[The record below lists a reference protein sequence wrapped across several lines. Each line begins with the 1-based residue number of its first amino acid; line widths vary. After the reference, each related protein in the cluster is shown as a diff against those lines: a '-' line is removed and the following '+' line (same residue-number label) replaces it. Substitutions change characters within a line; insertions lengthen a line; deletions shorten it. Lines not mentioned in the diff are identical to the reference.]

1 MSRGVIYI
9 AVVKDNRTIEQSV
22 YHHLRMAKLSAISM
36 KEMHPKLSIT
46 LHTNLPY
53 DPGDLTVFDDIKT
66 TSGLLGNL
74 WAYKHK
80 CLFESPYDRTLHIDA
95 DTYIMDGISEVFD
108 VLDRFDLAIPMSTWY
123 MKDDNPRIPICF
135 PELAGGFFTWVNNQ
149 RMRSFFNQVKEYCEK
164 WDSNND
170 EGIMR
175 EVLYNSNIRFFVL
188 PNEYNCLVRHPNY
201 LYGSIKVSHGRI
213 DTLKEEAD
221 TINRVRGM
229 KLITGGNIYELERH
243 RKYRKF
249 FRTVKV
255 HEYGHFNK

>member
-36 KEMHPKLSIT
+36 KEMHPNLSIT
-46 LHTNLPY
+46 LYTNLPY
-53 DPGDLTVFDDIKT
+53 DHNDLTVFDDIKT

-80 CLFESPYDRTLHIDA
+80 CLRESPYDRTLHIDA

-135 PELAGGFFTWVNNQ
+135 PELAGGFFTWVNND
-149 RMRSFFNQVKEYCEK
+149 RMRSFFKQVNEYCEE

-201 LYGSIKVSHGRI
+201 LYGNIKVSHGRI

-249 FRTVKV
+249 FRTAKV
-255 HEYGHFNK
+255 HDYGHFNK